1 MIASSPMIASSV
13 PQPDVENNAPRLL
26 LPADDV
32 ASPELSI
39 VIPALNEGLTIGQ
52 FVDWCQEGLRRTQV
66 RGEVLI
72 IDSSSDAT
80 AEIALSKGARVLK
93 VPKRGLGRAYI
104 DAIPFIRG
112 DYVLLGDADCT
123 YDFRNLGPFMAKF
136 RDGYEYVMGSR
147 FKGHIENDAMPPM
160 HRYFGN
166 PLTTWILNILYGSG
180 FSDIHCGMRGV
191 STEAL
196 KRMNLQSQSWQYAS
210 EMIIKSVHLGLRTT
224 EVPVTFYKDI
234 EGRESHLKRIG
245 WWSPWVA
252 GWISLQAMLI
262 WGADFFLLRP
272 GLVVFVLGA
281 IGVTALFHGPV
292 LLWGIGFSL
301 HWMLLFLLL
310 SLVGLQ
316 LFLMGI
322 LARALYGCPNHQR
335 PWQTV
340 FRFNPAVL
348 VSTVLFIGGTLSLL
362 PLAREYYSYHYRLPP
377 ILTAPSFQAV
387 AGLGLVMWG
396 FIHFTFSMV
405 YNAVLLSTKSTS
417 NVSKPQT
424 MLMKGN

>member
-1 MIASSPMIASSV
+1 M
-13 PQPDVENNAPRLL
+13 
-26 LPADDV
+26 
-32 ASPELSI
+32 
-39 VIPALNEGLTIGQ
+39 
-52 FVDWCQEGLRRTQV
+52 
-66 RGEVLI
+66 VL
-72 IDSSSDAT
+72 
-80 AEIALSKGARVLK
+80 
-93 VPKRGLGRAYI
+93 
-104 DAIPFIRG
+104 
-112 DYVLLGDADCT
+112 
-123 YDFRNLGPFMAKF
+123 
-136 RDGYEYVMGSR
+136 
-147 FKGHIENDAMPPM
+147 
-160 HRYFGN
+160 
-166 PLTTWILNILYGSG
+166 
-180 FSDIHCGMRGV
+180 
-191 STEAL
+191 
-196 KRMNLQSQSWQYAS
+196 
-210 EMIIKSVHLGLRTT
+210 KSVHLGLRTT

-234 EGRESHLKRIG
+234 EGREPHLKRMG

-272 GLVVFVLGA
+272 GLALFVLGA

-322 LARALYGCPNHQR
+322 LARALYGCQNHKR

-340 FRFNPAVL
+340 FHFNPAVL

-377 ILTAPSFQAV
+377 ILTVSSFQAV
-387 AGLGLVMWG
+387 AGVGLVLWG

-405 YNAVLLSTKSTS
+405 YNAVLLSTKSRS
-417 NVSKPQT
+417 NVPEPQT
-424 MLMKGN
+424 RLMKGN